1 MRTIALLGC
10 AWALLVTP
18 LAVAQDGQGAV
29 DPLPPPGFG
38 SLKQSDLAL
47 RLRNDDLEV
56 RLVPLDQRVTRLL
69 ARDAYESL
77 EGLVRSRRSSIDSL
91 ARVSGISAPG
101 LALVT
106 FFGGREGARFDPS
119 NLNLGIRNQFL
130 RPRGIVPISPRFT
143 SQQLNVREQ
152 VTAIYLFDEL
162 LPVDDDFNVSYQGL
176 LSENWQNKQRVL
188 DRERGRVSARSRMI
202 RPDSG
207 ATDQR

>member
-10 AWALLVTP
+10 AWGLLAAGPAL
-18 LAVAQDGQGAV
+18 AQGNGGL

-38 SLKQSDLAL
+38 SLKQTDLAL
-47 RLRNDDLEV
+47 RITTDELEV

-91 ARVSGISAPG
+91 ARLSGISTPG
-101 LALVT
+101 LVLVT
-106 FFGGREGARFDPS
+106 FYGGREGARFDPS
-119 NLNLGIRNQFL
+119 NLNLEIRNQFL
-130 RPRGIVPISPRFT
+130 RPRGIVPFSSRFT

-152 VTAIYLFDEL
+152 VSAIYIFDEL
-162 LPVDDDFNVSYQGL
+162 LPVTDAFTFSYQGL
-176 LSENWQNKQRVL
+176 VSEDWQSRQRLL
-188 DRERGRVSARSRMI
+188 DRERGRVAARSRGT

-207 ATDQR
+207 AAGER

>member
-56 RLVPLDQRVTRLL
+56 RLVPLDPRVTRLL

-77 EGLVRSRRSSIDSL
+77 EGLVRSRRTSIDSL
-91 ARVSGISAPG
+91 ARVSGISVPG

-188 DRERGRVSARSRMI
+188 DRERGRVSARSRMV

>member
-1 MRTIALLGC
+1 MRTITLLGC
-10 AWALLVTP
+10 AWALLVAAP
-18 LAVAQDGQGAV
+18 ALAQDGSGAL

-47 RLRNDDLEV
+47 RLRSDELEV

-69 ARDAYESL
+69 ARDAYQSL
-77 EGLVRSRRSSIDSL
+77 ESLVRSRRSSIDSL
-91 ARVSGISAPG
+91 ARLSGISTPG

-119 NLNLGIRNQFL
+119 TLNLGIRNQLL
-130 RPRGIVPISPRFT
+130 RPRGIVPFSPRFT

-152 VTAIYLFDEL
+152 VSAIYIFDEL
-162 LPVDDDFNVSYQGL
+162 LPVTDAFTFSYQGRV
-176 LSENWQNKQRVL
+176 SEDWQNKQRLL
-188 DRERGRVSARSRMI
+188 DRERGRVAARSRVI

-207 ATDQR
+207 AAGER

>member
-1 MRTIALLGC
+1 MRTIALLGF
-10 AWALLVTP
+10 AWALLAATP
-18 LAVAQDGQGAV
+18 ALAQDGNGAL
-29 DPLPPPGFG
+29 DALPPPGFG

-47 RLRNDDLEV
+47 QLRSDELEV

-91 ARVSGISAPG
+91 ARLSGISTPG

-119 NLNLGIRNQFL
+119 NLNLGIRNQVL
-130 RPRGIVPISPRFT
+130 RPRGIVPFSPRFT

-152 VTAIYLFDEL
+152 VSAIYLFDEL
-162 LPVDDDFNVSYQGL
+162 LPVTDAFNFSYQGRV
-176 LSENWQNKQRVL
+176 SEDWQNKQRLL
-188 DRERGRVSARSRMI
+188 DRERGRVSARARVT

-207 ATDQR
+207 TAGER

>member
-29 DPLPPPGFG
+29 DALPPPGFG

-56 RLVPLDQRVTRLL
+56 RLVPLDPRVTRLL

-91 ARVSGISAPG
+91 ARVSGISTPG

-188 DRERGRVSARSRMI
+188 DRERGRVSARSRML

>member
-56 RLVPLDQRVTRLL
+56 RLVPLDPRVTRLL

-91 ARVSGISAPG
+91 ARVSGISTPG

>member
-29 DPLPPPGFG
+29 DRLPPPGFG

-56 RLVPLDQRVTRLL
+56 RLVPLDPRVTRLL

-91 ARVSGISAPG
+91 ARVSGISTPG

>member
-1 MRTIALLGC
+1 MRTIALLGW

-56 RLVPLDQRVTRLL
+56 RLVPLDPRVTRLL

-91 ARVSGISAPG
+91 ARVSGISVPG

-152 VTAIYLFDEL
+152 ATAIYLFDEL

>member
-56 RLVPLDQRVTRLL
+56 RLVPLDPRVTRLL

-91 ARVSGISAPG
+91 ARVSGISVPG

-188 DRERGRVSARSRMI
+188 DRERGRVSARSRMV